1 MAKKEKTFDAKG
13 REICGAKTKSKIKG
27 DKKTPRTN
35 KVCNRSPMA
44 NGRCH
49 LHGGKSTGPKNS
61 IAYYR
66 KIIREEEQGALDI
79 ENPMDLVGEL
89 GFVRQLLT
97 KMMDDPL
104 KAYCQD
110 CRQWVHV
117 DITCPNKEYQNKVR
131 LGDGKRPL
139 NHHVAVKD
147 NDFSSVVKATKL
159 LSDIAK
165 NHKEIQKGKEI
176 TVRVEI
182 INLIVAK
189 VIEAYEESDKL
200 ADPGKRRELF
210 VNRLERLIL
219 EPAQTGLAQAESKLT

>member
-13 REICGAKTKSKIKG
+13 REICGAKTKSKLKG

-35 KVCNRSPMA
+35 TTCQRSPMA

-66 KIIREEEQGALDI
+66 KLLTENDQEALDI
-79 ENPMDLVGEL
+79 ENPMDLVGEI
-89 GFVRQLLT
+89 GFVRQLLS

-104 KAYCQD
+104 RAYCQD

-117 DITCPNKEYQNKVR
+117 DITCPNKEYNNKVR
-131 LGDGKRPL
+131 IGDGKRPL
-139 NHHVAVKD
+139 DHHVAVRD
-147 NDFSSVVKATKL
+147 NDFSAAVKATKL
-159 LSDIAK
+159 LSEIAK
-165 NHKEIQKGKEI
+165 NHKEIQKGKEVH
-176 TVRVEI
+176 VRIEI

-200 ADPGKRRELF
+200 ADPVKRRELF
-210 VNRLERLIL
+210 VGRLERLLL
-219 EPAQTGLAQAESKLT
+219 EQPTDGVVEAQARRT